1 MVRNQ
6 DCEGKNRSIVSL
18 DGGLVNKETKTKAV
32 ADTRKQIA
40 AGTIPGP
47 TKYSPPYPDCWKK
60 YNQLSKAL
68 KIQANAPALVARFQ

>member
-6 DCEGKNRSIVSL
+6 DCEGKNWSIVSL
-18 DGGLVNKETKTKAV
+18 DGGLVNKETKTKAI

-47 TKYSPPYPDCWKK
+47 TKYSPPYPDSWKK
-60 YNQLSKAL
+60 YNQLNKAL